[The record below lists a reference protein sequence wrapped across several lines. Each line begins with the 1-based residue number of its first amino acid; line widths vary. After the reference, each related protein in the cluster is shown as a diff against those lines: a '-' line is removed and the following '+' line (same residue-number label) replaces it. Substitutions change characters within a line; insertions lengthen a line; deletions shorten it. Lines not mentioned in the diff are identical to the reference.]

1 MSEGP
6 KPTRPSSISVSVAIT
21 LSLMLLTVPPI
32 WLFEY
37 SLHAHH
43 EGRAFQSLELWCV
56 AAAACFIRGLFV
68 WQSHCKLALCCFAV
82 VMLQLPFLF
91 FPLILLLIW
100 LSGGHI

>member
-1 MSEGP
+1 MSEEP
-6 KPTRPSSISVSVAIT
+6 KPTGASSTTVSVAIT

-43 EGRAFQSLELWCV
+43 EGRAFQSLELWLL
-56 AAAACFIRGLFV
+56 AAAACFIRGLFI
-68 WQSHCKLALCCFAV
+68 WRSHRRLALCCFAV